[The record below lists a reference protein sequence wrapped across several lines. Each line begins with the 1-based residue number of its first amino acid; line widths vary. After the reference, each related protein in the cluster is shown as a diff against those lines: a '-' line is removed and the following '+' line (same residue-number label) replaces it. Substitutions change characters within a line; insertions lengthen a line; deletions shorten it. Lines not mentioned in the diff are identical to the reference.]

1 MKQKYIKPT
10 SRIFQLQGPVLM
22 VSGSVEVKSYQH
34 RTITIGDDDSE
45 S

>member
-22 VSGSVEVKSYQH
+22 VSGSVEVTDYK
-34 RTITIGDDDSE
+34 RGDTISIGDDDS
-45 S
+45 

>member
-22 VSGSVEVKSYQH
+22 VSGSVEVNDYEH
-34 RTITIGDDDSE
+34 DTISIGDKDDS
-45 S
+45 

>member
-22 VSGSVEVKSYQH
+22 VSGSVEVSDYKH
-34 RTITIGDDDSE
+34 DTISIGDDDS
-45 S
+45 

>member
-22 VSGSVEVKSYQH
+22 VSGSVEVNSYQR
-34 RTITIGDDDSE
+34 RTITIGADDSE
-45 S
+45 